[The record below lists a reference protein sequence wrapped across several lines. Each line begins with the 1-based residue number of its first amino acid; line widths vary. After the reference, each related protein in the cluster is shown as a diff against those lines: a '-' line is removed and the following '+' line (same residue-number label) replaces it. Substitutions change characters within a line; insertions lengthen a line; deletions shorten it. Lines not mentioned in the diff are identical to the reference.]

1 MSNSIKIALGTFFVV
16 LAVCVISSVVHV
28 AARNHKQ
35 NVLQGSTSPSENG
48 AQAKASSLFSVN
60 VTQNPLGDG
69 STIELDAT
77 IEAMSNVNMAE
88 YTWILPE
95 GFSPN
100 GAASGSFG
108 SMQMG
113 EKVALHLTTTG
124 PAGTVTVTAPIH
136 LHVYQMVNGEAMGQM
151 AQAAAPAGSL
161 NGKMKAQHRVP
172 SSDTFS
178 GVVQ

>member
-1 MSNSIKIALGTFFVV
+1 MSNSIKIALGTFTIV
-16 LAVCVISSVVHV
+16 LAVCAISSVVHV

-35 NVLQGSTSPSENG
+35 TVLQGSAGPTENV

-77 IEAMSNVNMAE
+77 IEAMNNVNMAE

-95 GFSPN
+95 GFLAN

-108 SMQMG
+108 SMQTG

-124 PAGTVTVTAPIH
+124 PVGTVTAPIH
-136 LHVYQMVNGEAMGQM
+136 LHVYQMVKGEAMGQM

-172 SSDTFS
+172 SSDNFM